1 MLKTLAPPPFVAPA
15 PAPVAPSP
23 ARAPVAP
30 TPAGAPAAHP
40 FARMLKQN
48 QTPHAEPP
56 APKAE
61 PPAQG
66 GGDPVEPDTEPTDA
80 SGAPARAD
88 ARGRARS
95 GRTDERSTPRT
106 PQVVSKDGDKTT
118 PIGDGTSSESDE
130 AKPPTTADPAFAGW
144 LAERPAMPDAIARD
158 VRAASAEIAAEPQ
171 GASGAEANRARP
183 VAQPLDASRAA
194 DAKRT
199 EPDTPADGKAFTE
212 LMAQHVAIEP
222 AGLTLAAERAAA
234 AQHAETPSTRLES
247 IAGTPA
253 FSAAAFVPA
262 AAASLA
268 APVEVRLATPL
279 GAPDFAQTLGTQV
292 SVLAGNGVQRAE
304 LHLNP
309 AEMGPVSV
317 QIVVEGGQARVDF
330 GADHAATRQA
340 IENGLPELASALR
353 DAGLTLTGGGV
364 SQHARGRGDRGAEAG
379 PNPGRGQRARA
390 DAAEPIT
397 AARARSVAIG
407 GVDLYA

>member
-1 MLKTLAPPPFVAPA
+1 MLKTIAPPPFVTPA
-15 PAPVAPSP
+15 PAPVAPSQ

-30 TPAGAPAAHP
+30 PPAGAPAAHP

-48 QTPHAEPP
+48 QAPHADAA

-61 PPAQG
+61 PSAPDVDDAATPA
-66 GGDPVEPDTEPTDA
+66 TEPGEA
-80 SGAPARAD
+80 SGTPSRPE

-95 GRTDERSTPRT
+95 GRADERPTPRT
-106 PQVVSKDGDKTT
+106 PQAVPKDVDATLANGETKAPD
-118 PIGDGTSSESDE
+118 DDE
-130 AKPPTTADPAFAGW
+130 AKPAAAADPAFAAW
-144 LAERPAMPDAIARD
+144 LAERPLQADAVARDTRATGTGEAPESLEAKGAEASRARD
-158 VRAASAEIAAEPQ
+158 V
-171 GASGAEANRARP
+171 GRP
-183 VAQPLDASRAA
+183 VDGTQAA
-194 DAKRT
+194 DAKGA
-199 EPDTPADGKAFTE
+199 EPDAGAHAKAFGD
-212 LMAQHVAIEP
+212 LLAQRVPIEP
-222 AGLTLAAERAAA
+222 PGLALAAERAAESR
-234 AQHAETPSTRLES
+234 HAETPSTRLES

-253 FSAAAFVPA
+253 FSAAAFMPA

-268 APVEVRLATPL
+268 APVEVRLETPL
-279 GAPDFAQTLGTQV
+279 GAPDFAQALGTQV

-364 SQHARGRGDRGAEAG
+364 SQHARGRGDREAEAG
-379 PNPGRGQRARA
+379 RNPGRGPRARA
-390 DAAEPIT
+390 DAEPIQ
-397 AARARSVAIG
+397 ALRARNVAIG